1 MSKLTSLIRRAPK
14 RTSGIVAMIA
24 LAVIVPV
31 AALAWGP
38 SRETFTIEKPSDH
51 VAFNS
56 ITNNPTIGD
65 ERNFVGIRETT
76 AANTWYD
83 NMTVQKGKEYTVR
96 MYVHNNAAAN
106 LNLVAQNVTAKFNL
120 PTTTGKSVQVN
131 GFLNASNVGADT
143 KGNAGKYAEVYDHAT
158 FNSTTNFNLAYVSGS
173 LKYEN
178 NAFGAAGTPLS
189 ESIFT
194 SAGTKLGYDKLDGKI
209 PGCFQYDGYVTFKVK
224 PQFEETTNFSL
235 TKMVSKHGEAK
246 WSESYAA
253 QPGEVVDFILAY
265 KNTGEVQHNDVTFRD
280 TLPTGLS
287 AVANSNT
294 WSNASKQNIPVTT
307 SNLTNGTGINV
318 GSYAKGANAY
328 TVFSAKVAEKEQ
340 LKCGVNTF
348 VNKGK
353 VNTGGYAVED
363 TATVTVNKDC
373 TPPPVKKIT
382 VCELATKKIVT
393 INEADFDAKKYSK
406 NLDDCKTVP
415 PVKITV
421 CELATKKIIS
431 IDEKDFD
438 AKKHSKNLDDCK
450 TVPPV
455 KIVVCELATKQ
466 IITIDEKNFDA
477 KKHSKD
483 LNDCKTVPPVKIV
496 VCELATK
503 KIVTIDEK
511 DFDAKKHSKNL
522 DDCKTPEKI
531 IVCELATK
539 KIVTINESDF
549 DAKKHS
555 KNLDDCKT
563 VPPVQ
568 ITVCEIATKK
578 IITIDEKNFDA
589 TKHSKDLNDCKT
601 VPPVQITVCEIATK
615 KIVTI
620 NKSDFNETQYTT
632 DLTKCEETP
641 VTPPELPHT
650 GMGENIVA
658 MLGLGSLVA
667 GVAYYIASRR
677 ALGL

>member
-56 ITNNPTIGD
+56 ITNNPNIGD

-83 NMTVQKGKEYTVR
+83 DMTVQPGKEYFVR

-106 LNLVAQNVTAKFNL
+106 LNLVAENVTAKFNL
-120 PTTTGKSVQVN
+120 PTTTGKSLQVN

-143 KGNAGKYAEVYDHAT
+143 KGNKGAYAEVYDHAT
-158 FNSTTNFNLAYVSGS
+158 FNSTTNFNLSYVSGS

-178 NAFGAAGTPLS
+178 NAFGAAGTPLP

-194 SAGTKLGYDKLDGKI
+194 SAGAKLGYDKLDGKI

-224 PQFEETTNFSL
+224 PQFAPTTNFSL

-265 KNTGEVQHNDVTFRD
+265 KNTGEVQHDDVTFRD
-280 TLPTGLS
+280 TLPTGLT
-287 AVANSNT
+287 AEPNSNT
-294 WSNASKQNIPVTT
+294 WSNASKQNVPVTT

-328 TVFSAKVAEKEQ
+328 TVFSAKVAAKEQ

-373 TPPPVKKIT
+373 TPPPVKNITVCELATKKIITIDEKNFDSTKHSKNLDDCKTVPPVKIT

-393 INEADFDAKKYSK
+393 IDEKDFDAKKYSKDLNDCKTVPPVKIVVCELATKTIVTIDEKDFDTKKYSKDLNDCKTPEKIIVCELATKKIITINESDFDAKKHSK

-421 CELATKKIIS
+421 CELATKKII
-431 IDEKDFD
+431 
-438 AKKHSKNLDDCK
+438 N
-450 TVPPV
+450 
-455 KIVVCELATKQ
+455 
-466 IITIDEKNFDA
+466 
-477 KKHSKD
+477 
-483 LNDCKTVPPVKIV
+483 
-496 VCELATK
+496 
-503 KIVTIDEK
+503 
-511 DFDAKKHSKNL
+511 
-522 DDCKTPEKI
+522 
-531 IVCELATK
+531 
-539 KIVTINESDF
+539 
-549 DAKKHS
+549 
-555 KNLDDCKT
+555 
-563 VPPVQ
+563 
-568 ITVCEIATKK
+568 
-578 IITIDEKNFDA
+578 IDEKNFDA

-601 VPPVQITVCEIATK
+601 VPPTEITVCEIATK

-620 NKSDFNETQYTT
+620 NKADFNETKYTT
-632 DLTKCEETP
+632 DLTKCAETP

-650 GMGENIVA
+650 GAGEDIVA
-658 MLGLGSLVA
+658 ILGLGSLVA

>member
-56 ITNNPTIGD
+56 ITNNPNIGD

-83 NMTVQKGKEYTVR
+83 DMTVQPGKEYFVR

-106 LNLVAQNVTAKFNL
+106 LNLVAENVTAKFNL
-120 PTTTGKSVQVN
+120 PTTTGKSLQVN

-143 KGNAGKYAEVYDHAT
+143 KGNKGAYAEVYDHAT
-158 FNSTTNFNLAYVSGS
+158 FNSTTNFNLSYVSGS

-178 NAFGAAGTPLS
+178 NAFGAAGTPLP

-194 SAGTKLGYDKLDGKI
+194 SAGAKLGYDKLDGKI

-224 PQFEETTNFSL
+224 PQFAPTTNFSL
-235 TKMVSKHGEAK
+235 TKMVSKHNEAK

-280 TLPTGLS
+280 TLPTGLTHVQDDT
-287 AVANSNT
+287 AKNWGT
-294 WSNASKQNIPVTT
+294 WSNASKQNVPISTQ
-307 SNLTNGTGINV
+307 NLTNGTGINV

-328 TVFSAKVAEKEQ
+328 TVFSAKVAAKEQ
-340 LKCGVNTF
+340 LKCGANTF

-353 VNTGGYAVED
+353 VNTGGYAIED
-363 TATVTVNKDC
+363 TATVTVNKEC
-373 TPPPVKKIT
+373 QPEVVKIT

-393 INEADFDAKKYSK
+393 IDEKDFNTTKHSK

-421 CELATKKIIS
+421 CELATKKIVT

-438 AKKHSKNLDDCK
+438 AKKY
-450 TVPPV
+450 
-455 KIVVCELATKQ
+455 
-466 IITIDEKNFDA
+466 
-477 KKHSKD
+477 SKD

-503 KIVTIDEK
+503 TIVTIDEK
-511 DFDAKKHSKNL
+511 DFDTKKYSKDLN
-522 DDCKTPEKI
+522 DCKTPEKI

-539 KIVTINESDF
+539 KIITINESDF

-563 VPPVQ
+563 VPPVK
-568 ITVCEIATKK
+568 ITVCELATKK

-601 VPPVQITVCEIATK
+601 VPPTEITVCEIATK

-620 NKSDFNETQYTT
+620 NKADFNETKYTT
-632 DLTKCEETP
+632 DLTKCAETP

-650 GMGENIVA
+650 GAGEDIVA
-658 MLGLGSLVA
+658 ILGLGSLVA